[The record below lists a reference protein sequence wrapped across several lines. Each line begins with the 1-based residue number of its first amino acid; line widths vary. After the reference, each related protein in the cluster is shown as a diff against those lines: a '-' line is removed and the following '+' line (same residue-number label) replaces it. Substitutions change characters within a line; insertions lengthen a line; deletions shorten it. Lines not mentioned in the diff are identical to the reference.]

1 MSKDKNAVGAVGT
14 TGQFVGLIANLF
26 VGFSVGVN
34 VVVARCI
41 GANDEEGT
49 SRCVHTSI
57 PVALILG
64 VICSVCGILV
74 ARSVLAWMGVQGDVL
89 ELAVRYVCI
98 YFLGTPFNA
107 LYLYLSS
114 VCRANGDS
122 KTPLYIGVFAGLLNV
137 GLNALFILGF
147 QLSVEGVAIATV
159 LSQLFSAIVIF
170 IKQVK
175 VNDWTKISFRKI
187 KVHIQSVKEIIAVG
201 FPSAVQATISSL
213 SIVIVQTGVLTV
225 NKMYC
230 FPDTDYQPV
239 LAGVGVAQNLLSFLD
254 TALNAISVGMIA
266 VAAQN
271 VGAKKWGRVYQSV
284 LCASIMVLALGI
296 PVGGGLILF
305 REPLFALY
313 GLGEGVSETLRGMA
327 FDSALTLL
335 ICEGAFY
342 CLCGFMYI
350 GTGLLR
356 SVGKSTTA
364 MVIAL
369 VGAILFRILWI
380 LFIFP
385 LKPTL
390 VMAYACYPITWLLT
404 TVVLAIVCSIVL
416 SKKRKEQK
424 DSEEEIKQD
433 VNESIN
439 EETNVETNEET
450 QDLSAIV

>member
-1 MSKDKNAVGAVGT
+1 MMILGLSKDKNAVGAVGT

-74 ARSVLAWMGVQGDVL
+74 ARSVLSWMGVQGDVL

-175 VNDWTKISFRKI
+175 VDWTKISFRKI

-313 GLGEGVSETLRGMA
+313 GLGEGVSEMLRGMA

-385 LKPTL
+385 LKSTL

-424 DSEEEIKQD
+424 VSEEESKQN
-433 VNESIN
+433 VNE
-439 EETNVETNEET
+439 EANVETE
-450 QDLSAIV
+450 DLSATV